1 MRAPLGAVALL
12 AALLAGCGGKEPP
25 PAPPA
30 KAEGSAALVS
40 LSRVPLRAEPSA
52 KGATVALLRRGA
64 EVKVEA
70 SEGAFARVTT
80 KDGRTGWIES
90 GSWEMAGE
98 KAARERR
105 AEAVGRF
112 TTIPGK
118 IVVPCPVYL
127 APDFGAARWGELEDG
142 DPVEVVLADHDFL
155 GVRLLGIDLAFVP
168 AHAVRYVPPAAPTPP
183 MPAPA
188 APEGAAAPGPGG
200 PVDVPAGGF
209 GAEAAP
215 DDSAEPYTSLPFGA
229 TPPVLKTRVEP
240 AYPATARK
248 AGVGGDVVLQVV
260 VERDG
265 TIGSVFAVQ
274 EGPLG
279 LTTAATDAVRR
290 WVYEPARLDGR
301 PIAVMKT
308 VRVRFQA
315 AAP

>member
-80 KDGRTGWIES
+80 KDGRTGWIEL
-90 GSWEMAGE
+90 GSWEMVGE

-168 AHAVRYVPPAAPTPP
+168 AHAVRYAPPPAPTPP

-188 APEGAAAPGPGG
+188 DADAPETGG
-200 PVDVPAGGF
+200 PAEVPAGG
-209 GAEAAP
+209 AAP
-215 DDSAEPYTSLPFGA
+215 PTAPDASDEPYTALPFGA

-308 VRVRFQA
+308 VRVRFHPV
-315 AAP
+315 AP

>member
-25 PAPPA
+25 PVPPA
-30 KAEGSAALVS
+30 RAEGSAAFVS

-80 KDGRTGWIES
+80 KDGRNGWIES
-90 GSWEMAGE
+90 GSWETSGE

-112 TTIPGK
+112 ATVPGK
-118 IVVPCPVYL
+118 IVAPCPVYL

-142 DPVEVVLADHDFL
+142 DPVDVVLADHDFL

-168 AHAVRYVPPAAPTPP
+168 AHAVRYAPPVVPTPP

-188 APEGAAAPGPGG
+188 SAQADAPMAGGA
-200 PVDVPAGGF
+200 VELPAGGF
-209 GAEAAP
+209 GADAAA
-215 DDSAEPYTSLPFGA
+215 DASAEPYTALPFGA

-240 AYPATARK
+240 AYPAAARK
-248 AGVGGDVVLQVV
+248 AGLGGDVVLQVV

-315 AAP
+315 GAP

>member
-1 MRAPLGAVALL
+1 MRASLGAVALL
-12 AALLAGCGGKEPP
+12 AALLTGCGGKTPPPEPP
-25 PAPPA
+25 AI
-30 KAEGSAALVS
+30 AEGSAALVS

-52 KGATVALLRRGA
+52 KGETVALLRRGA

-112 TTIPGK
+112 ASVPGK

-168 AHAVRYVPPAAPTPP
+168 AHAVRYVPPAFPTRP

-188 APEGAAAPGPGG
+188 PAPAAAPGPGG
-200 PVDVPAGGF
+200 PIDVPAGGLS
-209 GAEAAP
+209 GETTP
-215 DDSAEPYTSLPFGA
+215 DASAEPYTSLPFGA
-229 TPPVLKTRVEP
+229 TPPVLRTRVEP
-240 AYPATARK
+240 SYPSTARK

-290 WVYEPARLDGR
+290 WVYEPARLDGQ